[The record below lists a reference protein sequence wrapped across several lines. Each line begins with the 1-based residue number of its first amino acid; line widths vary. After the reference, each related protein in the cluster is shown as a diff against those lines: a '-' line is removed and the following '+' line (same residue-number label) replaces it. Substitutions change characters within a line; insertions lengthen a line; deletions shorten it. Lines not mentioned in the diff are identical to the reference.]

1 MQDLKSIEKA
11 LGLKFNNVSLLE
23 EALTHSSAANE
34 LGVPNLNFKHNE
46 RLEFLGDAV
55 LDLVVGGI
63 LFDARPKDDEGVL
76 STLKSQ
82 IVNGETLAICA
93 KRLGLSEMI
102 HFGKG
107 ELKNFGNSKTSNLSS
122 AFEALVGALYVDK
135 GFDEARTF
143 AEKWLS
149 VEIET
154 NLTKGV
160 QIDPKT
166 RLQMILQN
174 LDGTVPTYQI
184 KSRSGPDH
192 SPFFTCVVISN
203 GLSIATGA
211 GSTKATAERQAAESA
226 IQYISARY
234 S

>member
-1 MQDLKSIEKA
+1 MQDLKNIEEA
-11 LGLKFNNVSLLE
+11 LGLKFNNVRLLE
-23 EALTHSSAANE
+23 EAMTHSSAANE
-34 LGVPNLNFKHNE
+34 IGAPNFQFKHNE

-63 LFDARPKDDEGVL
+63 LFAARPNDDEGVL

-82 IVNGETLAICA
+82 IVNAKTLAVCA
-93 KRLGLSEMI
+93 ERLGLPEMI
-102 HFGKG
+102 NFGKG

-135 GFDEARTF
+135 GFDEARTV

-149 VEIET
+149 VEIEA
-154 NLTKGV
+154 NLIEGV

-166 RLQMILQN
+166 RLQMTLQN
-174 LDGTVPTYQI
+174 QNGTVPTYRI

-192 SPFFTCVVISN
+192 SPKFVCEVMSHGVV
-203 GLSIATGA
+203 LATGT
-211 GSTKATAERQAAESA
+211 GSTKATAERQAATRA
-226 IQYISARY
+226 IKNIHK
-234 S
+234 

>member
-1 MQDLKSIEKA
+1 MQDLKNIEKA
-11 LGLKFNNVSLLE
+11 LGLKFNNVTLLK
-23 EALTHSSAANE
+23 EAMTHSSAANE
-34 LGVPNLNFKHNE
+34 IGAPNFYLKHNE

-63 LFDARPKDDEGVL
+63 LFDARPNDDEGVL

-82 IVNGETLAICA
+82 IVNAKTLAVCA
-93 KRLGLSEMI
+93 ERLGLPEMI
-102 HFGKG
+102 NFGKG

-135 GFDEARTF
+135 GFDEARTV

-149 VEIET
+149 VEIEA
-154 NLTKGV
+154 NLIEGV

-166 RLQMILQN
+166 RLQMTLQN
-174 LDGTVPTYQI
+174 QDGTVPTYRI

-192 SPFFTCVVISN
+192 SPEFVCEVMSHGVV
-203 GLSIATGA
+203 LATGI
-211 GSTKATAERQAAESA
+211 GSTKATAERQAATRA
-226 IQYISARY
+226 IKNIQS
-234 S
+234 